1 MRLYLL
7 SCKNIEDHIDSILP
21 LLSLQR
27 QQHFQ
32 KTGSALVL
40 GAGLMLAS
48 ILNVHDND
56 DISCG
61 LYGKP
66 SLSTQS
72 TEFSLSHSKDHVL
85 LGISSSLI
93 GVDMEYDKRIIS
105 PSVQKRICLPD
116 EINLDPLLVYTR
128 KECAMKLTGLGF
140 RLPFREINTTSEFL
154 WFNQSYRFFSTSD
167 SGFLISVLTDENKLS
182 EIQHLTPEML
192 I

>member
-7 SCKNIEDHIDSILP
+7 SCKNIDDHLDSILP

-32 KTGSALVL
+32 KTGSTLVL
-40 GAGLMLAS
+40 GACLMLAS

-56 DISCG
+56 DIFYG

-66 SLSTQS
+66 SLSTQ
-72 TEFSLSHSKDHVL
+72 TMEFSLSHSKDHVL

-93 GVDMEYDKRIIS
+93 GVDMEYGKRIIS

-140 RLPFREINTTSEFL
+140 RLPFRKINTTTEFR
-154 WFNQSYRFFSTSD
+154 WSNQSYRFFSTSD
-167 SGFLISVLTDENKLS
+167 SGFLISVLTDVNKLP

-192 I
+192 L